1 MRQRKADLR
10 CRVNGSLA
18 VEFTASGL
26 TSYAGLEL
34 LLRYL
39 RATQLNALLR
49 RWLQGTKLRG
59 DFGTVA
65 MVRVLLGLLIV
76 GGRRLRHIAYVAGD
90 PLFLRFCG
98 LTRLPSARTLSRW
111 LKNFNE
117 TWVERLRSINAWVVA
132 PIVKRLPLKW
142 LSVDVDGTVNSTGLQ
157 VERAFR
163 GYNPHHR
170 KVPSYYAIT
179 AYLAETGHVL
189 RVKNRSG
196 NVHDGKASL
205 SFLRALFT
213 QIRETLG
220 ACYRLRFRMDGAF
233 FRQDVVAL
241 LERHKAGY
249 AIRVPFFRWL
259 DLQGRIRQRRR
270 WQRVDREV
278 EFFEDAMAV
287 TPWNTY
293 LRIAIYRKRVFH
305 RSAKNYQLDLF
316 DPDDGYY
323 EYSAIATNLDLSA
336 PRLWRFMCGRGAHE
350 KAIGELKS
358 SLAFASIPTQ
368 HYGANSA
375 WQQLVALAHNLLVN
389 FQIEGGAA
397 RRPRGFRATALFV
410 LKSAQTLRFELFHR
424 AGLLLRP
431 NGSTLLRL
439 AANPQVERAFTRLA
453 RNLPRVA

>member
-1 MRQRKADLR
+1 VRRRKADLSR
-10 CRVNGSLA
+10 RVNGDLA

-39 RATQLNALLR
+39 RATGLNALLR
-49 RWLQGTKLRG
+49 QQLAGTKLRG
-59 DFGTVA
+59 DFGAVA
-65 MVRVLLGLLIV
+65 MVRVVLGLLIV
-76 GGRRLRHIAYVAGD
+76 GGRRLRHLGYVTGD
-90 PLFLRFCG
+90 PIFHRFCG
-98 LTRLPSARTLSRW
+98 LAHLPSARTLSRW

-117 TWVERLRSINAWVVA
+117 SWVGRLRRVNAEVVA
-132 PIVKRLPLKW
+132 RVVRALPLK
-142 LSVDVDGTVNSTGLQ
+142 LLTVDVDGTVCSTGMQ
-157 VERAFR
+157 VERARR

-170 KVPSYYAIT
+170 KVPSYYPIT
-179 AYLAETGHVL
+179 AHLGETGHVL

-205 SFLRALFT
+205 SFLRGLFA

-220 ACYRLRFRMDGAF
+220 PLYRLRFRLDGAF

-241 LERHKAGY
+241 LEARGAGY
-249 AIRVPFFRWL
+249 AIKVPFFHWL
-259 DLQGRIRQRRR
+259 DLQSRIARRRR

-278 EFFEDAMAV
+278 ECFEDAMAI

-293 LRIAIYRKRVFH
+293 LRVAIYRKRVYH

-316 DPDDGYY
+316 DPDDGYF
-323 EYSAIATNLDLSA
+323 EYSAIATNLDLTAS
-336 PRLWRFMCGRGAHE
+336 RLWWFLCGRGAHE

-358 SLAFASIPTQ
+358 SLAFATIPTN

-375 WQQLVALAHNLLVN
+375 WQQLVALAHNLLTN
-389 FQIEGGAA
+389 FQIESGAA
-397 RRPRGFRATALFV
+397 QRPRGFRATALFV
-410 LKSAQTLRFELFHR
+410 LKSAQTLRFEIFHR

-431 NGSTLLRL
+431 NGATILRL
-439 AANPQVERAFTRLA
+439 AANPQVQRAFTRIA
-453 RNLPRVA
+453 QRLPDVA